1 MAMNKNGLKNIPIG
15 ILLIASFY
23 VFGGFILL
31 IGVFN
36 NPTEVRETVARAH
49 GLLPSIGTEIVLAV
63 AALALLLA
71 YGLIRMS
78 RWGFI
83 LTIFY
88 SSFICLV
95 NLINGS
101 FDFTWTPSVEKQISF
116 GNFLFSAL
124 VIVYLLIVRKQF
136 FETRSVNHAR

>member
-1 MAMNKNGLKNIPIG
+1 MTMTKNSLKNVPIG

-23 VFGGFILL
+23 VFGAFILM

-36 NPTEVRETVARAH
+36 NPTGVRETVARAH
-49 GLLPSIGTEIVLAV
+49 GLLPSIGTEIALAV

-71 YGLIRMS
+71 YGLIRVS

-83 LTIFY
+83 LTISY
-88 SSFICLV
+88 SIFICLV
-95 NLINGS
+95 NLISCS
-101 FDFTWTPSVEKQISF
+101 FDFTWTPSAEKQISF

-124 VIVYLLIVRKQF
+124 VIIYLLIVRKRF
-136 FETRSVNHAR
+136 SETRSVKHAR